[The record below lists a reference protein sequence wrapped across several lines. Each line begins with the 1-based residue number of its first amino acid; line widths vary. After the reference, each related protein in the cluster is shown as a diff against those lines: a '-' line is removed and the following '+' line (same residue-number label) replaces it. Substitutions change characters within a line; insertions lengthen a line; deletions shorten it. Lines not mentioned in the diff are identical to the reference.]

1 MPHSAINRD
10 IFAQVETKKLG
21 HKFHRALEEEYLPS
35 IKHEQLQSLSKRE
48 EH

>member
-10 IFAQVETKKLG
+10 NFPQVETKKLG
-21 HKFHRALEEEYLPS
+21 HFHRALEDEYLPS

>member
-10 IFAQVETKKLG
+10 IFVQVATKKLG
-21 HKFHRALEEEYLPS
+21 RKFHRALEDEYLPS
-35 IKHEQLQSLSKRE
+35 IKHEQLLSLSKRE